1 MAATLAW
8 SSTSAS
14 ADESGHQ
21 FPSARQ
27 PLDSAAAD
35 RSGRRPGDGADVPR
49 DAGPAKT
56 MTMFLTPVIGKPV
69 MTPTRVMA
77 GKRVTVTFPVTRSDA
92 AQPKPLTS
100 GTMVCDP
107 SIGGKVIPHAESFTN
122 GVARLSF
129 VVPKTAK
136 GKLLKVK
143 VTIKAPTYRGEDGT
157 SVDIAT
163 GQLALVAQWYQGQSA
178 TKIASFLTH

>member
-1 MAATLAW
+1 
-8 SSTSAS
+8 
-14 ADESGHQ
+14 
-21 FPSARQ
+21 
-27 PLDSAAAD
+27 
-35 RSGRRPGDGADVPR
+35 
-49 DAGPAKT
+49 